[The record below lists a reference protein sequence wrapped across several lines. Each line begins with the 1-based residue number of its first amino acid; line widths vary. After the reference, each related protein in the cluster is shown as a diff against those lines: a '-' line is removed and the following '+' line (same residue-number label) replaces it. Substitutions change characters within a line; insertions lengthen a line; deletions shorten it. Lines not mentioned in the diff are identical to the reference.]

1 MPLYQFLTIVFFVT
15 VTISC
20 KQQSDAGE
28 QFPDERNLQ
37 ILAEV
42 YGKELSLDELL
53 SKQSF
58 PASVQD
64 SIEFLKKNVNN
75 WVKEQLFLR
84 RAEAHY
90 ETDPEIE
97 NLVKE
102 YRESLIQHS
111 YEEHLIRTALDTVVT
126 DFDLKSHY
134 EDNKTQY
141 SLEKSIVRC
150 LYVKVR
156 KPVRQ
161 RANIEEWME
170 YPSERNL
177 QYLRKYCMN
186 NANYCLINPRKWY
199 KWDDIKDVFPNEF
212 SGLKIEKGLQRSYAD
227 FTYHYFI
234 DILDYVSKKEDA
246 PITYFEERAKKL
258 IIRQRKNRLLDDLK
272 DAFFEKEKAGRNVKI
287 FVE

>member
-1 MPLYQFLTIVFFVT
+1 MPLYQYLIIFFLSIAAL
-15 VTISC
+15 SC
-20 KQQSDAGE
+20 HQQGDKSDA
-28 QFPDERNLQ
+28 PSSERDLQ
-37 ILAEV
+37 LLAEV
-42 YGKELSLDELL
+42 YDRELTLDELL
-53 SKQSF
+53 SRQSF

-64 SIEFLKKNVNN
+64 SIEFLKKNVND
-75 WVKEQLFLR
+75 WVKEQLFLK
-84 RAEAHY
+84 RAEEHY

-126 DFDLKSHY
+126 DFDLKAHY
-134 EDNKTQY
+134 EDNRTQY

-186 NANYCLINPRKWY
+186 NANYCLINPQKWY
-199 KWDDIKDVFPNEF
+199 KWDDIKDVFPKEISN
-212 SGLKIEKGLQRSYAD
+212 LQVKKGLQRSFAD

-246 PITYFEERAKKL
+246 PLTYFEERAKKL
-258 IIRQRKNRLLDDLK
+258 IVRQRKNRLLDDLK
-272 DAFFEKEKAGRNVKI
+272 DAFFEKEKAGRHVKI